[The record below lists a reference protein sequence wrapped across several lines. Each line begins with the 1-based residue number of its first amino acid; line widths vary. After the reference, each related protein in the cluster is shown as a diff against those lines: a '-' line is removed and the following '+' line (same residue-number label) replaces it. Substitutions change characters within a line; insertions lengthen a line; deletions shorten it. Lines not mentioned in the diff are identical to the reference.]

1 MWIDNVSEAI
11 QLIEALSAEEVEAIE
26 AEIAHLPDRE
36 SAAIEAMRIVQ
47 EKRGWISDESLAGIA
62 RLLGMSVEALD
73 SIATFYNL
81 IFRKPVGRHVIMLC
95 DSVSCY
101 VMGCDKVRIALCDQ
115 LGVSMGETTP
125 DGRFTVLPIVCL
137 GACDRAPVMTIDE
150 ELITNLS
157 SDTLPATLSRF
168 D

>member
-1 MWIDNVSEAI
+1 MSEAI
-11 QLIEALSAEEVEAIE
+11 QLIEALSTEEVEAIE

-157 SDTLPATLSRF
+157 SDTLPETLSRF

>member
-1 MWIDNVSEAI
+1 MSEAI

-157 SDTLPATLSRF
+157 SDTLPETLSRF

>member
-1 MWIDNVSEAI
+1 MSEAI

-26 AEIAHLPDRE
+26 VEIAHLPDRE